1 MVFAVKPFS
10 YWISRTDE
18 KLMPRATIK
27 TGETHMTKPNDKLL
41 ETYRKMAKDSSR
53 DMEKC
58 IRRHLEE
65 NCPKFKGNEERFED
79 CIKYVED
86 CAREILGS
94 RHCGDVADDACYRMA
109 RDYFDDELWKE
120 EEEAKAKHAAEAAE
134 AKKKEADRKVK
145 LARRTAAKE
154 KKAEALA
161 RKKAEEERKA
171 AELKIMQ
178 EEAAR
183 EAKAAEE
190 QKKAEE
196 ARKADLCPG
205 QMDFF
210 ALMGC

>member
-1 MVFAVKPFS
+1 MDAYKMMAAQSP
-10 YWISRTDE
+10 
-18 KLMPRATIK
+18 K
-27 TGETHMTKPNDKLL
+27 TMKAQIEQHLAET
-41 ETYRKMAKDSSR
+41 
-53 DMEKC
+53 
-58 IRRHLEE
+58 
-65 NCPKFKGNEERFED
+65 CPKFIGNEDKIDR
-79 CIKYVED
+79 CIKYLTD
-86 CAREILGS
+86 CAREILDGKD
-94 RHCGDVADDACYRMA
+94 GEVNNETCYRIC
-109 RDYFDDELWKE
+109 RDYFNDEVWKAE
-120 EEEAKAKHAAEAAE
+120 EEEKAKHAAEAAE

-171 AELKIMQ
+171 AELKKMQ

-190 QKKAEE
+190 LKKAEE